1 MAAVRN
7 EVGQVTPSAQQ
18 QVVWSTMEVRRYF
31 RKSVELEF
39 PRLPVLSYQELS
51 PEMQIQLT
59 ARISIG

>member
-1 MAAVRN
+1 
-7 EVGQVTPSAQQ
+7 
-18 QVVWSTMEVRRYF
+18 MEHMEIRRYF

-39 PRLPVLSYQELS
+39 PRLQVLSYQELS